1 MNDGAKARVRTIK
14 GNLENS
20 LVEIGLHQGSIL
32 NPFLFALVMDELT
45 WSIQEEFPWYMLF
58 ADDILFVDKTRDRG
72 HGSEAC
78 HTDYFQEGVVSFAA
92 KVLCDKKVSP
102 NLKRG
107 VTYLSRGTFK
117 ELERRYL
124 ESEDHPKN
132 RRELHTL
139 GVICKFFFSG
149 GEPNK
154 NLVVKH
160 PLAKNPL
167 RSMSSSSAEL
177 KMALAKR
184 VLSRVGSIAATIMLV
199 QTIIQNYIP
208 RELHA
213 YLFFGLKN
221 MFTKFSKQLTM
232 VINEFDGLV
241 NNKIYEAATIYLANK
256 LSPHIHRLKISKTEK
271 EKNFNIAMERN
282 EEVIDVYNGQTFK
295 WIWLCRQAESKHFY
309 NPRDMDSAEKS
320 IIRSFELTFH
330 KKNTDLVLNSY
341 LPFIME
347 EAILQK
353 HKNKTI
359 KIHTVGYGKMF
370 CLHNM
375 WKSVNFDHP
384 ATFETIAMESD
395 QKDMILK
402 DLEKF
407 MTRKEYYRKVGKAWK
422 RGYLLFGPPGTG
434 KSSLI
439 AAIAN
444 YLNFDIYDLELT
456 AVTRTSDL
464 RKLLVATT
472 NKSILVI
479 EDIDCTIDLKANL
492 VNRAMYVRSNDFH
505 QSESTVTLSG
515 LLNFIDGLWS
525 SCGDERIIVFTTNHI
540 EKLDPALLRPGRMDV
555 HIHMTYCTPC
565 GFKFLADNYL
575 GIKDHEFFNEIEELI
590 DIANVT
596 PAEVA
601 EQLLKEH
608 EVEDSLKGLINFLH
622 QKMKEKEVAMEITQ
636 MESVDEKK
644 ESNGNGIKEKE

>member
-1 MNDGAKARVRTIK
+1 
-14 GNLENS
+14 
-20 LVEIGLHQGSIL
+20 
-32 NPFLFALVMDELT
+32 
-45 WSIQEEFPWYMLF
+45 
-58 ADDILFVDKTRDRG
+58 
-72 HGSEAC
+72 
-78 HTDYFQEGVVSFAA
+78 
-92 KVLCDKKVSP
+92 
-102 NLKRG
+102 
-107 VTYLSRGTFK
+107 
-117 ELERRYL
+117 
-124 ESEDHPKN
+124 
-132 RRELHTL
+132 
-139 GVICKFFFSG
+139 
-149 GEPNK
+149 
-154 NLVVKH
+154 
-160 PLAKNPL
+160 
-167 RSMSSSSAEL
+167 MSSSSTKL

-184 VLSRVGSIAATIMLV
+184 VLSRVGSIAATVMLV
-199 QTIIQNYIP
+199 HTIIHNYIP

-213 YLFFGLKN
+213 YLFFGFKN

-232 VINEFDGLV
+232 VIEEFDGLV

-256 LSPHIHRLKISKTEK
+256 LSPHIRRLKISRTEK
-271 EKNFNIAMERN
+271 EKNFNITMERN

-295 WIWLCRQAESKHFY
+295 WIWLCRQSESKHFY

-320 IIRSFELTFH
+320 VIRSFELTFH
-330 KKNTDLVLNSY
+330 KKNKDLVLNSY
-341 LPFIME
+341 LPYIME

-359 KIHTVGYGKMF
+359 KIHTVGYERMSN
-370 CLHNM
+370 LHDM
-375 WKSVNFDHP
+375 WKPVNFDHP
-384 ATFETIAMESD
+384 ATFETIAMKSD

-402 DLEKF
+402 DLERF
-407 MTRKEYYRKVGKAWK
+407 MRRKEYYRKVGKAWK

-434 KSSLI
+434 KTSLI

-456 AVTRTSDL
+456 AVTRNSDL

-479 EDIDCTIDLKANL
+479 EDIDCTINLKANL
-492 VNRAMYVRSNDFH
+492 VNRAMHVRSNDFH
-505 QSESTVTLSG
+505 QSESMITLSG

-525 SCGDERIIVFTTNHI
+525 SCGDERIIIFTTNHI

-555 HIHMTYCTPC
+555 HIHMAYCTPC
-565 GFKFLADNYL
+565 GFKLLAANYL
-575 GIKDHEFFNEIEELI
+575 GIKDHKLFNEIEELI

-608 EVEDSLKGLINFLH
+608 EVEDSLKGFINFLH
-622 QKMKEKEVAMEITQ
+622 QKMKEKEEAMEITQ

>member
-1 MNDGAKARVRTIK
+1 
-14 GNLENS
+14 
-20 LVEIGLHQGSIL
+20 
-32 NPFLFALVMDELT
+32 
-45 WSIQEEFPWYMLF
+45 
-58 ADDILFVDKTRDRG
+58 
-72 HGSEAC
+72 
-78 HTDYFQEGVVSFAA
+78 
-92 KVLCDKKVSP
+92 
-102 NLKRG
+102 
-107 VTYLSRGTFK
+107 
-117 ELERRYL
+117 
-124 ESEDHPKN
+124 
-132 RRELHTL
+132 
-139 GVICKFFFSG
+139 
-149 GEPNK
+149 
-154 NLVVKH
+154 
-160 PLAKNPL
+160 
-167 RSMSSSSAEL
+167 
-177 KMALAKR
+177 MALAKR

-232 VINEFDGLV
+232 VIDEFDGLV

-295 WIWLCRQAESKHFY
+295 WIWLCRQTESKHFY

-330 KKNTDLVLNSY
+330 KKNKDLVLNSY
-341 LPFIME
+341 LPYIME

-456 AVTRTSDL
+456 AVTRNSDL

-479 EDIDCTIDLKANL
+479 EDIDCTIDLKAYL
-492 VNRAMYVRSNDFH
+492 VNRAMYVLSNDFH

-525 SCGDERIIVFTTNHI
+525 SCGDERIIIFTTNHI

-622 QKMKEKEVAMEITQ
+622 QKMKEKEEAMEITQ